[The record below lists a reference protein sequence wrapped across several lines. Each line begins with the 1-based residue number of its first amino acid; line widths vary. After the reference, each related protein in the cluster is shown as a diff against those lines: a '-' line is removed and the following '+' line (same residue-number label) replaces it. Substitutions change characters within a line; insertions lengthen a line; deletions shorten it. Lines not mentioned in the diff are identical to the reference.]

1 MWSSTLANDPWIL
14 LPYLHGCFHLK
25 YTHRYSK
32 NMSTQDSQ
40 RIAHIKMDAVSL
52 TWFHGSKL
60 VDGPF
65 FQLKHS
71 IFTDPDTFSNT
82 RLISQGEARRP
93 SRLLAEYAQIPN
105 VDRSVWVYGQA
116 PASDRSQESVMIP
129 KRSDHLSSL
138 WLITR
143 SFKICFFFLYCTSSL
158 VLCKA
163 QTTLY
168 LLTPWTSH
176 SAKFIVGKVECP
188 KKVFF
193 FCTPFL

>member
-1 MWSSTLANDPWIL
+1 MVP
-14 LPYLHGCFHLK
+14 
-25 YTHRYSK
+25 
-32 NMSTQDSQ
+32 
-40 RIAHIKMDAVSL
+40 RIEVCGRA
-52 TWFHGSKL
+52 
-60 VDGPF
+60 F

-82 RLISQGEARRP
+82 RLISQGGPGGLPGCWPSTPRFQMWIEVCECMDRP
-93 SRLLAEYAQIPN
+93 PLRTEVRKAWWYQNEVITSL
-105 VDRSVWVYGQA
+105 VYGWSPEA
-116 PASDRSQESVMIP
+116 LRF
-129 KRSDHLSSL
+129 L
-138 WLITR
+138 
-143 SFKICFFFLYCTSSL
+143 FFLYCTSSL